1 MPDEV
6 VARFSN
12 SPIVY
17 VNTDIGIVNTSV
29 GAFTYAWDFGDGTTS
44 NLESPDKEYKFPGVY
59 YISLV
64 VNEGRSDTDSTSG
77 VVTIKSAPTRIYVR
91 RGTGELVASDSLA
104 YRQMCWDN
112 TNKIL
117 KIGTADDQKWDD
129 ALQINKKTAFIKRHD
144 GSVTEVDV

>member
-59 YISLV
+59 NISLV